1 MHYPS
6 NPFQPG
12 PIYFL
17 TPRKCAIFGV
27 YCEAVPRQ
35 VNNENYFESEI
46 LIVILYLQ
54 VNYVIDK
61 ACNTGKGGNTI
72 ISFLHHFLATHGFGE
87 ASVHFH
93 ADNSS
98 GQNKNRFL
106 MYYFMWRIL
115 AGLHQEIKISF
126 LPVGHTKFSPDW
138 CFGLMKR
145 QYRKTNIG
153 CLNDIVAAV
162 NTLMWHNWWGHKVVK
177 PLCPH
182 ITGVITVIN
191 IPPKQH

>member
-6 NPFQPG
+6 NPFQLG

-27 YCEAVPRQ
+27 CCEAVPRQ
-35 VNNENYFESEI
+35 VNNENYFEI

-54 VNYVIDK
+54 VNYLIDE
-61 ACNTGKGGNTI
+61 ACNTGKGGNTV
-72 ISFLHHFLATHGFGE
+72 ISLLHHFLATHGVGE

-93 ADNSS
+93 ADNCS

-115 AGLHQEIKISF
+115 VGLHQEIKYPSF
-126 LPVGHTKFSPDW
+126 LSATQNFH
-138 CFGLMKR
+138 R
-145 QYRKTNIG
+145 IG
-153 CLNDIVAAV
+153 VLD
-162 NTLMWHNWWGHKVVK
+162 
-177 PLCPH
+177 
-182 ITGVITVIN
+182 
-191 IPPKQH
+191 